1 LESFRKLISV
11 HTGRRRVYQFV
22 NVLVCQRLVL
32 RIVLT
37 APVRVGHAHARGA
50 CTRVHVDV
58 RMCARTDANACMRVH
73 TQRTHTQTH
82 THDRSVRAHICE
94 SDHEHSWE
102 AAHSTHTHTP
112 YQQISPSLP
121 PFLTRAPSHP
131 PRPSHPSPALP
142 PPPLLYTP
150 PPPLTNTP
158 SADTLPR
165 ATILPRLL
173 PPASNIF
180 PPSPAPSPRPASSC
194 PYSLLLLI
202 HSRSRRRTLIS
213 WIPPPPW
220 PRPVR
225 EGGRETERGRRERRE
240 RRAYTEHLH

>member
-1 LESFRKLISV
+1 MSRSRVQMQMHVCVYTHSLFPLSLS
-11 HTGRRRVYQFV
+11 HT
-22 NVLVCQRLVL
+22 
-32 RIVLT
+32 
-37 APVRVGHAHARGA
+37 
-50 CTRVHVDV
+50 
-58 RMCARTDANACMRVH
+58 
-73 TQRTHTQTH
+73 
-82 THDRSVRAHICE
+82 RSVRAHTCG
-94 SDHEHSWE
+94 SDHD
-102 AAHSTHTHTP
+102 TIGRVLHTQATQPHTNHTNK
-112 YQQISPSLP
+112 SLPLSP
-121 PFLTRAPSHP
+121 PFLTRAPSHL
-131 PRPSHPSPALP
+131 PRPSFLSPALP

-150 PPPLTNTP
+150 PPQLRVNGQLPCP
-158 SADTLPR
+158 ATL
-165 ATILPRLL
+165 LPRLV

-180 PPSPAPSPRPASSC
+180 PPPPAPSPSPASSC